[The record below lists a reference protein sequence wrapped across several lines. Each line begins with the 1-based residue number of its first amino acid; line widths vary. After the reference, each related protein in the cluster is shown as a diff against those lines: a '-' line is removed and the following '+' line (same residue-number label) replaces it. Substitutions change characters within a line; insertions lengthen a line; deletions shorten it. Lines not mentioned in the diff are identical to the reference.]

1 MSRIKTGII
10 AGLMFGII
18 DIIPMFFMNIPA
30 LHLAITGAFI
40 NRFAIGFIIPNI
52 TLPFP
57 GWGTGLLIGFLLSL
71 PDAIITGVY
80 GPILSTGIIGGIVIG
95 LLVNRKQI

>member
-10 AGLMFGII
+10 SGLAFGII
-18 DIIPMFFMNIPA
+18 DIIPMFFMVISDRN
-30 LHLAITGAFI
+30 LAIIGAFI

-52 TLPFP
+52 ILPLP
-57 GWGTGLLIGFLLSL
+57 GWVTGLLVGLLLSL

-80 GPILSTGIIGGIVIG
+80 GPILGFGIIGGTLIG
-95 LLVNRKQI
+95 LLVNRK

>member
-1 MSRIKTGII
+1 MSKIKTGIL
-10 AGLMFGII
+10 AGMTFGII
-18 DIIPMFFMNIPA
+18 DIVPMFFMNIPA

-57 GWGTGLLIGFLLSL
+57 GWVTGLLIGFLLSL
-71 PDAIITGVY
+71 SDAIITGAY
-80 GPILSTGIIGGIVIG
+80 GPILLSGIIGGIVIG
-95 LLVNRKQI
+95 HLVNRKQL